1 VLKKLAPALFVF
13 LWSTGFIGVKYGIPY
28 APPFYFVA
36 IRMAIAALLLFIAL
50 AFLRKSQPFTKAIF
64 LPSTLIGLT
73 LHGAY
78 LGGCFFAVSRGLPA
92 GITALIVSLQPV
104 LVSLF
109 AAKYLNEPLSSRAI
123 FGLALGLTGLF
134 VVVLPRINS
143 TEANSISL
151 IAISA
156 CVVGLLGG
164 TSGTIL
170 QKKFGGAIPTL
181 AGTSIQYAATA
192 LVLLTLAL
200 VFEQPEIQWTPK
212 FIGALAWLVIA
223 LSFGAILLLFFLLSH
238 GSAAKV
244 SSLYYLV
251 PAVTAVE
258 AYFFFDEQVSPVSIL
273 GTLIT
278 VIGVWLVVGKQKETP
293 TAKNSGEGFLTT

>member
-1 VLKKLAPALFVF
+1 MLKKFAPGLFVL

-36 IRMAIAALLLFIAL
+36 IRMAIAALLLFVAIS
-50 AFLRKSQPFTKAIF
+50 FLRKSQPITRSIIW
-64 LPSTLIGLT
+64 PSTLIGLT

-92 GITALIVSLQPV
+92 GVTALIVSLQPV

-109 AAKYLNEPLSSRAI
+109 AARYLGEPLRARAV
-123 FGLALGLTGLF
+123 FGLLLGLIGLF
-134 VVVLPRINS
+134 VVVIPRIS
-143 TEANSISL
+143 ITGTNSISL
-151 IAISA
+151 VSIAA

-170 QKKFGGAIPTL
+170 QKKYGGAIPTL

-192 LVLLTLAL
+192 VILLMLAL
-200 VFEQPEIQWTPK
+200 IFEEPNISWSIE
-212 FIGALAWLVIA
+212 FIGALTWLVLA

-238 GSAAKV
+238 GSAASV
-244 SSLYYLV
+244 SSLFYLV
-251 PAVTAVE
+251 PAVTAIE
-258 AYFFFDEQVSPVSIL
+258 AYFFFDEHISPVSLL

-278 VIGVWLVVGKQKETP
+278 VIGVWLVVSKTKETP
-293 TAKNSGEGFLTT
+293 IAS

>member
-1 VLKKLAPALFVF
+1 MLKKLAPALFVF

-36 IRMAIAALLLFIAL
+36 IRMAIAALLLFIAI
-50 AFLRKSQPFTKAIF
+50 AFLRKSQPITKAIF

-104 LVSLF
+104 LVSIF
-109 AAKYLNEPLSSRAI
+109 AAKYLNEPLDKRAI
-123 FGLALGLTGLF
+123 AGLMLGLIGLF
-134 VVVLPRINS
+134 VVVIPRINM
-143 TEANSISL
+143 TGANSISVIS
-151 IAISA
+151 IAA

-170 QKKFGGAIPTL
+170 QKKYGGAIPTL

-200 VFEQPEIQWTPK
+200 IFEQPKIEWTPK

-238 GSAAKV
+238 GSAASV

-251 PAVTAVE
+251 PAATAVE
-258 AYFFFDEQVSPVSIL
+258 AYFFFDEHVSVVSVL
-273 GTLIT
+273 GTVIT
-278 VIGVWLVVGKQKETP
+278 VIGVWLVVGKPKEVG
-293 TAKNSGEGFLTT
+293 K

>member
-1 VLKKLAPALFVF
+1 MLKKLAPALFVF

-36 IRMAIAALLLFIAL
+36 IRMAIAALLLFIAI
-50 AFLRKSQPFTKAIF
+50 AFLRKSQPITKAIF

-104 LVSLF
+104 LVSIF
-109 AAKYLNEPLSSRAI
+109 AAKYLNEPLDKRAI
-123 FGLALGLTGLF
+123 AGLMLGLIGLF
-134 VVVLPRINS
+134 VVVIPRINM
-143 TEANSISL
+143 TGANSISVIS
-151 IAISA
+151 IAA
-156 CVVGLLGG
+156 CIIGLLGG

-170 QKKFGGAIPTL
+170 QKKYGGAIPTL

-200 VFEQPEIQWTPK
+200 IFEQPEIEWTPK
-212 FIGALAWLVIA
+212 FFGALAWLVIA

-238 GSAAKV
+238 GSAASV

-251 PAVTAVE
+251 PAATAVE
-258 AYFFFDEQVSPVSIL
+258 AYFFFDEHVSLVSVL
-273 GTLIT
+273 GTVIT
-278 VIGVWLVVGKQKETP
+278 VIGVWLVVGKSKEVR
-293 TAKNSGEGFLTT
+293 K

>member
-1 VLKKLAPALFVF
+1 
-13 LWSTGFIGVKYGIPY
+13 
-28 APPFYFVA
+28 
-36 IRMAIAALLLFIAL
+36 MAIAALLLFIAL
-50 AFLRKSQPFTKAIF
+50 AFLRKSQPITRAII

-104 LVSLF
+104 LVSIF
-109 AAKYLNEPLSSRAI
+109 AAKYLDEHLDKRAI
-123 FGLALGLTGLF
+123 AGLILGLIGLF
-134 VVVLPRINS
+134 VVVIPRINM
-143 TEANSISL
+143 TGANSIS
-151 IAISA
+151 IISITA

-170 QKKFGGAIPTL
+170 QKKYGGVIPTL
-181 AGTSIQYAATA
+181 SGTSIQYAATA
-192 LVLLTLAL
+192 ILLLTLAL
-200 VFEQPEIQWTPK
+200 IFEKPEIEWTPK

-238 GSAAKV
+238 GSAATV

-251 PAVTAVE
+251 PAATAIE
-258 AYFFFDEQVSPVSIL
+258 AYFFFDEHVSLVSVL

-278 VIGVWLVVGKQKETP
+278 VIGVWLVVSKHKETP
-293 TAKNSGEGFLTT
+293 AAK

>member
-36 IRMAIAALLLFIAL
+36 IRMAIAALLLFIAI
-50 AFLRKSQPFTKAIF
+50 AFLRKSQPITKAIF

-104 LVSLF
+104 LVSIF
-109 AAKYLNEPLSSRAI
+109 AAKYLNEPLDKRAI
-123 FGLALGLTGLF
+123 AGLMLGLIGLF
-134 VVVLPRINS
+134 VVVIPRINM
-143 TEANSISL
+143 TGANSISVIS
-151 IAISA
+151 IAA
-156 CVVGLLGG
+156 CIVGLLGG

-170 QKKFGGAIPTL
+170 QKKYGGAIPTL

-200 VFEQPEIQWTPK
+200 IFEQPEIEWTPK

-238 GSAAKV
+238 GSAASV

-251 PAVTAVE
+251 PAATAVE
-258 AYFFFDEQVSPVSIL
+258 AYFFFDEHVSLVSVL
-273 GTLIT
+273 GTVIT
-278 VIGVWLVVGKQKETP
+278 VIGVWLVVGKSKEVR
-293 TAKNSGEGFLTT
+293 K

>member
-1 VLKKLAPALFVF
+1 MLKKLAPALFVF

-36 IRMAIAALLLFIAL
+36 IRMAIAALLLFIAI
-50 AFLRKSQPFTKAIF
+50 AFLRKSQPITKAIF
-64 LPSTLIGLT
+64 LSSTLIGLT

-109 AAKYLNEPLSSRAI
+109 AAKYLNEYLDKRAI
-123 FGLALGLTGLF
+123 AGLMLGLIGLF
-134 VVVLPRINS
+134 VVVIPRINM
-143 TEANSISL
+143 TGANSISVIS
-151 IAISA
+151 IAA
-156 CVVGLLGG
+156 CIVGLLGG

-170 QKKFGGAIPTL
+170 QKKYGGAIPTL

-200 VFEQPEIQWTPK
+200 IFEQPEIEWTPK
-212 FIGALAWLVIA
+212 FIGALAWLVVA

-238 GSAAKV
+238 GSAASV

-251 PAVTAVE
+251 PAATAVE
-258 AYFFFDEQVSPVSIL
+258 AYFFFDEHVSLVSVL
-273 GTLIT
+273 GTVIT
-278 VIGVWLVVGKQKETP
+278 VIGVWLVVGKKQKYP
-293 TAKNSGEGFLTT
+293 RS

>member
-1 VLKKLAPALFVF
+1 MLKKLAPALFVF

-36 IRMAIAALLLFIAL
+36 IRMAIAALLLFIAI
-50 AFLRKSQPFTKAIF
+50 AFLRKSQPITKAIF

-104 LVSLF
+104 LVSIF
-109 AAKYLNEPLSSRAI
+109 AAKYLNEPLDKRAI
-123 FGLALGLTGLF
+123 AGLMLGLIGLF
-134 VVVLPRINS
+134 VVVIPRINM
-143 TEANSISL
+143 TGANSISVIS
-151 IAISA
+151 IAA
-156 CVVGLLGG
+156 CIIGLLGG

-170 QKKFGGAIPTL
+170 QKKYGGAIPTL

-200 VFEQPEIQWTPK
+200 IFEQPEIEWTPK
-212 FIGALAWLVIA
+212 FLGALAWLVIA

-238 GSAAKV
+238 GSAASV

-251 PAVTAVE
+251 PAATAVE
-258 AYFFFDEQVSPVSIL
+258 AYFFFDEHVSLVSVL
-273 GTLIT
+273 GTVIT
-278 VIGVWLVVGKQKETP
+278 VVGVWLVVGKSKEVR
-293 TAKNSGEGFLTT
+293 K